1 MRDAILA
8 WTSSFSDSRYMDYNH
23 ENRYYDYRGGTF
35 EMQWNFSQALV
46 PSEGGFYFYRLEL
59 GTAAK
64 EPFLYFILVAMPPRI
79 CRCALFT
86 SSTFF
91 TSR

>member
-1 MRDAILA
+1 MIIEEERLKCNGIFRRP
-8 WTSSFSDSRYMDYNH
+8 SH
-23 ENRYYDYRGGTF
+23 
-35 EMQWNFSQALV
+35 LV

-64 EPFLYFILVAMPPRI
+64 ELFLYFILVAMPPRI